1 MATECEAGRW
11 PLFIMFNYDKCVNVV
26 PQAVH
31 AAWVNI
37 RGVHR
42 VRGALN
48 LCLDLCSLFVFALF
62 PSRPSLFFE
71 KVLAFAFRVGCESSC
86 VLCDEGNWCV
96 RVAWFVPVRPP
107 SALA

>member
-26 PQAVH
+26 PQAVRV
-31 AAWVNI
+31 AWVNI

-48 LCLDLCSLFVFALF
+48 LCLDLCSLFVLLRF
-62 PSRPSLFFE
+62 R
-71 KVLAFAFRVGCESSC
+71 LA
-86 VLCDEGNWCV
+86 
-96 RVAWFVPVRPP
+96 
-107 SALA
+107 

>member
-1 MATECEAGRW
+1 MAIERGAGQR

-26 PQAVH
+26 PQAVRV
-31 AAWVNI
+31 AWVNI

-48 LCLDLCSLFVFALF
+48 LCLDLCSLFVFAPF

-71 KVLAFAFRVGCESSC
+71 NVLVFAFRVG
-86 VLCDEGNWCV
+86 
-96 RVAWFVPVRPP
+96 
-107 SALA
+107 